1 MTLRKLFRIPR
12 LVRGFTPVLLSLAA
26 LVLIFWI
33 WSGGAGLEIE
43 RAKGALSA
51 IYTNIASTSP
61 NYWAWNDMIGWID
74 FYRNNPNTG
83 PVIVQSRQLQG
94 YASSSVGDIS
104 LNCNRG
110 GNSSGMSYCP
120 TDGTAGYKVKNDGDG
135 NLSGW
140 AWNDLIG
147 WISFC
152 GGTATSRCP
161 GNVYYHPYLYNPYFP
176 PGTELPPSDFLD
188 RAYAWNDIVG
198 WISFNNYDSSLGRGS
213 NPQELPEEYE
223 KDYKVRTSWFATSTY
238 GDLYSSVFDTGVVGG
253 AKFNS
258 VNVIAEGGG
267 SPLDPATPGIFFQ
280 LAISTSSAGPWNFVG
295 QGGAT
300 SSFYRAVN
308 DPSRIGG
315 SNYFVGF
322 DNNYNNARYFRYRI
336 RLKSN
341 KPQTASP
348 VVSDVVVNWSP

>member
-1 MTLRKLFRIPR
+1 MKLSKKAKTFIYG
-12 LVRGFTPVLLSLAA
+12 LASLTA

-33 WSGGAGLEIE
+33 WSGEFGLETE
-43 RAKGALSA
+43 KAKAALSA
-51 IYTNIASTSP
+51 NYTNIASTSP

-74 FYRNNPNTG
+74 FYRNDPSTG

-104 LNCNRG
+104 LNCNSG
-110 GNSSGMSYCP
+110 GNSSGVNYCP
-120 TDGTAGYKVKNDGDG
+120 TDGTAGYKVKNNGEGD
-135 NLSGW
+135 LSGW

-152 GGTATSRCP
+152 GTDVLLNATSGCP
-161 GNVYYHPYLYNPYFP
+161 YTGVTYRVLVYNRF
-176 PGTELPPSDFLD
+176 GAEAPPSDFSGW
-188 RAYAWNDIVG
+188 AWNDIVG
-198 WISFNNYDSSLGRGS
+198 WISFDCLTALNCDS
-213 NPQELPEEYE
+213 EFYE
-223 KDYKVRTSWFATSTY
+223 TGYKVRTSWFATSTY
-238 GDLYSSVFDTGVVGG
+238 GDVYSSVFDTGVVGG

-258 VNVIAEGGG
+258 VNFIATGVGTT
-267 SPLDPATPGIFFQ
+267 STAPGILFQ

-295 QGGAT
+295 SGGST
-300 SSFYRAVN
+300 STFYTAAY
-308 DPSRIGG
+308 DQSSPLRIRG
-315 SNYFVGF
+315 SNYFVSF

-348 VVSDVVVNWSP
+348 VVYDVVVNWSP